1 MNGTNRTW
9 WRTLTILNTNILLG
23 YGLAFFSCK
32 NFELLSYSSSVLW
45 WKLTEF
51 STLFWNYYEDCTY
64 SQAISPTI
72 KSECDNIHFE
82 QNLLKSYIKSNIEK
96 NLISNGMFIKKSKKE
111 YTTNDCKIL
120 KLQNMA
126 SVTESRFC
134 MVVSYSLH
142 EKHKGQI

>member
-1 MNGTNRTW
+1 MDLHFSLAKISNFYLIHHQCCGEKLQNSRHYFE
-9 WRTLTILNTNILLG
+9 TI
-23 YGLAFFSCK
+23 FDSDFK
-32 NFELLSYSSSVLW
+32 D
-45 WKLTEF
+45 
-51 STLFWNYYEDCTY
+51 YEDCTY

-82 QNLLKSYIKSNIEK
+82 QNLRKSYIKSNIEK